1 MNPQLRRILASSIL
15 MAAMAA
21 GSMLAAQSRA
31 SAQSGNATL
40 RGTVS
45 DATNAPI
52 PGASILLILT
62 DGQSLAAETDVS
74 GIFTYS
80 NLKPGKY
87 HVQISSTGF
96 QSVDEPAI
104 ALVAGENVRTF
115 AMVVFRAKQE
125 GTLEAAQP

>member
-62 DGQSLAAETDVS
+62 DGQSLVAETEVS

-87 HVQISSTGF
+87 HVQISSTCF
-96 QSVDEPAI
+96 QSVDVLAI
-104 ALVAGENVRTF
+104 DLFAGVNINTY
-115 AMVVFRAKQE
+115 AMDV
-125 GTLEAAQP
+125 